1 MKNASTCL
9 KCGHETIWR
18 IDPLCFFDPQYSNKV
33 IALPVACRMVD
44 NPDAGLLSRATVRKS
59 VGTFTVYTC
68 AACGYSEMYANDIEE
83 LAALQRGEDGSQVS
97 SRTGA
102 PPE

>member
-1 MKNASTCL
+1 MKNASACL

-18 IDPLCFFDPQYSNKV
+18 IAPLCFFDPRYADSV
-33 IALPVACRMVD
+33 MPLPVACSVVD
-44 NPDAGLLSRATVRKS
+44 NPDGGLLARATVRKR

-68 AACGYSEMYANDIEE
+68 AACGYSEMYAADIEE
-83 LAALQRGEDGSQVS
+83 LSALQRGEGGSQVS

-102 PPE
+102 PLE